1 MLRGFLSDRCFK
13 FLSLSFRDP
22 VGRSIR
28 CSFDSASAPRI
39 LFGNLARRGWRRGL
53 RLSRCVWSVLCLAGT
68 RQSSVHVSHFPSLTQ
83 LSPTYYT
90 DRLSHVRFRFRK
102 FRGELRKFLRDIS
115 LTADTTIP
123 LRPNPPRS
131 WKRSTS
137 LTRFRELGRRGTR
150 SSSNSLTSSFVTPLL
165 RNFVEHSTSYGA
177 PGIHSRRPM
186 VTH

>member
-1 MLRGFLSDRCFK
+1 M
-13 FLSLSFRDP
+13 P
-22 VGRSIR
+22 
-28 CSFDSASAPRI
+28 
-39 LFGNLARRGWRRGL
+39 
-53 RLSRCVWSVLCLAGT
+53 RCVWSVLCLAGT

-83 LSPTYYT
+83 LSPTYYL

-102 FRGELRKFLRDIS
+102 FRRELRKFLWDIS

-123 LRPNPPRS
+123 LRLNPPRS

-177 PGIHSRRPM
+177 PGIQSRRPM